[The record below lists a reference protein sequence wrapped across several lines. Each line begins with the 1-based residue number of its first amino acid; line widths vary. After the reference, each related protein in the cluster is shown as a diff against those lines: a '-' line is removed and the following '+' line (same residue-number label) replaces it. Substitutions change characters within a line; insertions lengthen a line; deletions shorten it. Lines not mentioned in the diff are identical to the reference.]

1 MDPLVLGSLVAVVTI
16 LVLFS
21 GVSVA
26 VGLLIVAAGF
36 LLAFEG
42 PESFELLPELFFG
55 KLDNFALLSIP
66 MFIIMGAA
74 ISSTRAG
81 ADLYEAL
88 ERWMTR
94 VPGGLVV
101 SNLGACALFSAMSGS
116 SPATCAAI
124 GKMGIPEM
132 RKRGYPDGVA
142 SGAIAAGGTLG
153 ILIPPS
159 VTMIVYGIAT
169 ETSIGRLFLAGVLPG
184 LLLVS
189 LFMAWS
195 IYSTWRQGGGATALG
210 ATRYSWAQKLE
221 VLPRVIPFLL
231 IIIGVL
237 YALYGGVATP
247 SETAAVGA
255 LLCVLAA
262 VFIYRLYRFEALWK
276 VLRDSTRESV
286 MILFIIGAAG
296 VFAFMLSNLFI
307 TQAIAEWIGELDVNR
322 WVLMGAINVFLLVAG
337 FFLPPVAVILMA
349 APILFPIIVTAGFD
363 PYWFAVVLTI
373 NMEIGLIT
381 PPVGL
386 NLYVINGIAP
396 DIPLKTILRGSMPFV
411 VCMVLAIVI
420 LSVFPAVATWL
431 PDVLMGPVR

>member
-1 MDPLVLGSLVAVVTI
+1 MDPLLLGLFVAVATI
-16 LVLFS
+16 AVLFS
-21 GVSVA
+21 GISVA
-26 VGLLIVAAGF
+26 TGLLIVSAGF
-36 LLAFEG
+36 LLVFDGMMAL
-42 PESFELLPELFFG
+42 ELLPEKFFG
-55 KLDNFALLSIP
+55 KLNSFALLSIP

-88 ERWMTR
+88 ERWLTR

-132 RKRGYPDGVA
+132 RKRGYPDEVA
-142 SGAIAAGGTLG
+142 AGSIAAGGTLG

-184 LLLVS
+184 MLLVA

-195 IYSTWRQGGGATALG
+195 IYATWRSGAAY
-210 ATRYSWAQKLE
+210 AMSQRRYSLSERLE
-221 VLPRVIPFLL
+221 ILPRVVPFLL
-231 IIIGVL
+231 VILGVL
-237 YALYGGVATP
+237 YAMYGGIATP

-255 LLCVLAA
+255 LLCLVMAM
-262 VFIYRLYRFEALWK
+262 VIYRMWSPRSLWA

-296 VFAFMLSNLFI
+296 VFSYMLSSLFI
-307 TQAIAEWIGELDVNR
+307 TQSIALWITDLDVNR
-322 WVLMGAINVFLLVAG
+322 WVLMGAINLFLLVAG

-349 APILFPIIVTAGFD
+349 APILLPIILAADFD
-363 PYWFAVVLTI
+363 PYWFAVILTI

-386 NLYVINGIAP
+386 NLFVINSIAP
-396 DIPLKTILRGSMPFV
+396 EIKLKTILRGSMPYV
-411 VCMVLAIVI
+411 GCMVVAI
-420 LSVFPAVATWL
+420 LLLCLFPGIATWL
-431 PDVLMGPVR
+431 PEAVMGPVR

>member
-1 MDPLVLGSLVAVVTI
+1 VLGAIVAVMTI

-26 VGLLIVAAGF
+26 LGLLIVSGGF
-36 LLAFEG
+36 LIVFDGMRSL
-42 PESFELLPELFFG
+42 ELLPELLFG
-55 KLDNFALLSIP
+55 KLNNFALLSIP

-88 ERWMTR
+88 ERWLTR
-94 VPGGLVV
+94 VPGGLVI

-132 RKRGYPDGVA
+132 RKRGYPDSVA
-142 SGAIAAGGTLG
+142 AGSIAAGGTLG

-169 ETSIGRLFLAGVLPG
+169 ETSIGRLFLAGVFPG
-184 LLLVS
+184 LLLVA
-189 LFMAWS
+189 LFMIWS
-195 IYSTWRQGGGATALG
+195 LYSTWKSGNQELLKSGSYT
-210 ATRYSWAQKLE
+210 WKQKFE
-221 VLPRVIPFLL
+221 ILPRVAPFLL
-231 IIIGVL
+231 IIMGVL
-237 YALYGGVATP
+237 YAMYGGIATP

-255 LLCVLAA
+255 LLCLMIAMIIYKLWNPKDLWVVL
-262 VFIYRLYRFEALWK
+262 K
-276 VLRDSTRESV
+276 DSTRESV

-296 VFAFMLSNLFI
+296 VFSYMLSSLFI
-307 TQAIAEWIGELDVNR
+307 TQSIAEWIGTLDVNR
-322 WVLMGAINVFLLVAG
+322 WVLMIAVNIFLLISG
-337 FFLPPVAVILMA
+337 FFLPPVAVILMS
-349 APILFPIIVTAGFD
+349 APILLPIITTAGFD
-363 PYWFAVVLTI
+363 PIWFAVILTI
-373 NMEIGLIT
+373 NMEIGLIS

-396 DIPLKTILRGSMPFV
+396 DISLKTILVGSLPYV
-411 VCMVLAIVI
+411 GCMVFAI
-420 LSVFPAVATWL
+420 LLLCFFPGIATWL
-431 PDVLMGPVR
+431 PDAVMGPAL

>member
-1 MDPLVLGSLVAVVTI
+1 MDPLSLGLLVALMTI
-16 LVLFS
+16 VVLFS

-26 VGLLIVAAGF
+26 SGLLIVSAGF
-36 LLAFEG
+36 LLVFDGMRSLELM
-42 PESFELLPELFFG
+42 PEIFFG
-55 KLDNFALLSIP
+55 KLNSFALLSIP

-88 ERWMTR
+88 ERWLTR
-94 VPGGLVV
+94 VPGGLVM

-132 RKRGYPDGVA
+132 RKRGYPDEVA
-142 SGAIAAGGTLG
+142 AGSIAAGGTLG

-169 ETSIGRLFLAGVLPG
+169 ETSIGRLFLAGVMPG
-184 LLLVS
+184 LLLVG

-195 IYSTWRQGGGATALG
+195 IYDTWRNGSAEVLAQRSYTLK
-210 ATRYSWAQKLE
+210 QKLE
-221 VLPRVIPFLL
+221 ILPRVIPFIV
-231 IIIGVL
+231 IILGVL
-237 YALYGGVATP
+237 YAMYGGIATP

-255 LLCVLAA
+255 LLCLVIAMI
-262 VFIYRLYRFEALWK
+262 IYRLWSPKALWTI
-276 VLRDSTRESV
+276 LSDSTRESV

-296 VFAFMLSNLFI
+296 VFSYMLSSLYI
-307 TQAIAEWIGELDVNR
+307 TQSIAAWISDLDVNR
-322 WVLMGAINVFLLVAG
+322 WVLMGIVNVFLLVAG

-349 APILFPIIVTAGFD
+349 APILLPIILAAEFD
-363 PYWFAVVLTI
+363 PYWFAVILTI
-373 NMEIGLIT
+373 NMEIGLIS

-386 NLYVINGIAP
+386 NLYVINSIAP
-396 DIPLKTILRGSMPFV
+396 DIPLKTILRGSLPYV
-411 VCMVLAIVI
+411 GCMVLAIVI
-420 LSVFPAVATWL
+420 LCFFPGIATWL
-431 PDVLMGPVR
+431 PDMVMGPV